1 MKIKKNIAM
10 FLFLLVLSHL
20 CDVPVFSDENSASQ
34 NIPFL
39 VSTQLPDNQINK
51 QVSYFDLQ
59 MVPKQEQ
66 TLHLK
71 IENISDQTIMLDTT
85 LYQGNTNSIGVI
97 EYDKSVK
104 GLANNAQVNI
114 EDLVKISE
122 NKIKISPKQTHEL
135 QVKIKMPE
143 KKLSGIT
150 IGAIR
155 VVQNN
160 EANKE
165 GNIQNNFAR
174 EIGLV
179 LQSSDPEQIPST
191 LKLLDAQAGQVNT
204 RNVFTEK
211 IQNPKPKL
219 IRLTNLKAIITKED
233 DQEVIYQASQLE
245 GSIAPNTILNYR
257 IPLDGKAL
265 LPGVYV
271 ATFEADEGEH
281 HWKLTRKF
289 TVKNN
294 ISKKLNQTD
303 ILIKSQPSFFAKYKW
318 MMITGCVLLVI
329 ILGLCIYIGK
339 IKRKLVEQEK
349 S

>member
-1 MKIKKNIAM
+1 MKSKRNMAM
-10 FLFLLVLSHL
+10 LLFLFFLYHL
-20 CDVPVFSDENSASQ
+20 CGTPVFSDENSVSQ

-59 MVPKQEQ
+59 MEPKQEQ

-71 IENISDQTIMLDTT
+71 IENISDQTITLETS

-97 EYDKSVK
+97 EYDKSIK

-114 EDLVKISE
+114 EDLAKIAE

-143 KKLSGIT
+143 KELSGIT

-160 EANKE
+160 EENKE

-174 EIGLV
+174 EVGLV
-179 LQSSDPEQIPST
+179 LQSSDPEKIPSE
-191 LKLLDAQAGQVNT
+191 LKFLDAQAEQVNA

-219 IRLTNLKAIITKED
+219 VRLTNLKAVISKEGN
-233 DQEVIYQASQLE
+233 QEVIYQANQQE
-245 GSIAPNTILNYR
+245 GSIAPNTVLNYR
-257 IPLDGKAL
+257 IPLDGKSL
-265 LPGVYV
+265 LPGAYV
-271 ATFEADEGEH
+271 ATFEADEGAQ
-281 HWKLTRKF
+281 HWKLTRRF
-289 TVKNN
+289 TIKSNT
-294 ISKKLNQTD
+294 SKKLNQTD
-303 ILIKSQPSFFAKYKW
+303 ILIKSKPSFFAQYKW
-318 MMITGCVLLVI
+318 MIITGCILLGVI
-329 ILGLCIYIGK
+329 LVLCIYVGK
-339 IKRKLVEQEK
+339 IKRKLAEQENN
-349 S
+349 